1 MQNIEMN
8 YWNIE
13 EDEIK
18 KFTYPI
24 IDLELAGFYSIYKES
39 GIFAMNSRDKI

>member
-1 MQNIEMN
+1 MQNIEMIN
-8 YWNIE
+8 WNIE

-24 IDLELAGFYSIYKES
+24 IDLELAGFTVFIRKV
-39 GIFAMNSRDKI
+39 GFLQ